1 MPSNPRVKYNVR
13 FLKDREIR
21 ETFQITLSNRY
32 LQLQD
37 LDTEDEWKEIRKALN
52 NTCEEVLGFH
62 LERWKPSRRGRHSG
76 NVTEAEPDTRR
87 LSPGNC
93 IKRRTKRLGGSLR
106 KIKEIISVP

>member
-52 NTCEEVLGFH
+52 NTCEEVLG
-62 LERWKPSRRGRHSG
+62 K
-76 NVTEAEPDTRR
+76 
-87 LSPGNC
+87 
-93 IKRRTKRLGGSLR
+93 
-106 KIKEIISVP
+106 